1 MLIAF
6 ILSIQKENCLS
17 NHNQLIKTFWDRL
30 KPYRVDLLS
39 LFLKWLGWID
49 KTWLIT
55 PFPCFPVFPCV
66 AEKLLPSIN
75 PLDQDGTFVLEHYIT
90 PQLNFWILKQAS
102 KQANWPV
109 NGLFLYSCLYWVL
122 LWAPSL
128 FQMSFSW
135 MPQGRTYSEW
145 CELKMV

>member
-39 LFLKWLGWID
+39 WFLKWLGWID

-75 PLDQDGTFVLEHYIT
+75 PLHQDGTFVLEHYIT
-90 PQLNFWILKQAS
+90 PQLNFWILKLSVLGPAVDPIIIS
-102 KQANWPV
+102 DE
-109 NGLFLYSCLYWVL
+109 LFLNASGQDLFWVM
-122 LWAPSL
+122 WAKDGLGPDTDL
-128 FQMSFSW
+128 FS
-135 MPQGRTYSEW
+135 
-145 CELKMV
+145 